1 MRVREGDWYLFLR
14 FARDLLA
21 VGGLGSRRPEAGKAN
36 EKRTRLLEVE
46 FLFYYFL
53 SDEKRR

>member
-1 MRVREGDWYLFLR
+1 MRVREGDWSLFLR

-46 FLFYYFL
+46 FLFYFL

>member
-1 MRVREGDWYLFLR
+1 MRVTEGDWSLFLR
-14 FARDLLA
+14 FVRDLLA

-46 FLFYYFL
+46 FLFYFL